1 MNEMFDVVDAL
12 DRVVGQ
18 ESRANVHKKNLFHRA
33 VHVFIVLPSGN
44 FIIQQRSSQKD
55 IDPYLWTSS
64 CSGHVDAGEIYESAA
79 VRECLEELGID
90 IKAQSFKEIFRC
102 SPCDETGNEF
112 VRVYTLFYGGA
123 FTINKEEILQIR
135 ELRISEIEN
144 LLKDKPEEFS
154 SSFRHL
160 FPLVR
165 KVLFK

>member
-1 MNEMFDVVDAL
+1 MNEMFDVVDSL

-18 ESRANVHKKNLFHRA
+18 ECRTNVHKKNLFHRA
-33 VHVFIVLPSGN
+33 VHVFIILPSGN

-102 SPCDETGNEF
+102 SPCDETENEF
-112 VRVYTLFYGGA
+112 VRVHSLYGGA
-123 FTINKEEILQIR
+123 FTINKEEILQFR

-144 LLKDKPEEFS
+144 LLKDKPKEFS